1 MFTRNGTELDTLPTI
16 KAVLEA
22 ATHYDNVVLD
32 GEAMGADWNESASVV
47 MSRKFAKD
55 DSNIVYHVFDAVPLS
70 DWTGQRV
77 NLNLPYSNRL
87 KLVEGVMAAVGV
99 GPVQQVQGVTV
110 NSDEELLTYYGFTTQ
125 KGYEGIMLK
134 DLSAA
139 YAYKRSDAVQKL
151 KPVTTFE
158 GVIVGWYEGQRGSK
172 REGMFGGFNVVLP
185 NGVITRVGGGFTD
198 ALRAEVQL
206 LGPDTFCG
214 RIIEVEGQPDP
225 LTKNG
230 LTVDGKI
237 RFPVFSRYRDPSDV
251 DPRVIDAGRQY
262 VANQIQGD

>member
-1 MFTRNGTELDTLPTI
+1 MAI
-16 KAVLEA
+16 K
-22 ATHYDNVVLD
+22 
-32 GEAMGADWNESASVV
+32 
-47 MSRKFAKD
+47 F
-55 DSNIVYHVFDAVPLS
+55 HVFDAVPLH
-70 DWTGQRV
+70 DWVDQK
-77 NLNLPYSNRL
+77 LNDELPYRDRL
-87 KLVEGVMAAVGV
+87 KLVESIVLPMGD
-99 GPVQQVQGVTV
+99 GPVRQVEGVTV
-110 NSDEELLTYYGFTTQ
+110 SSDEELLTYYGFTMQ

-158 GVIVGWYEGQRGSK
+158 GVIVGWYEGRRGSR

-185 NGVITRVGGGFTD
+185 NGIVTRVGGGFTD
-198 ALRAEVQL
+198 VLRAEIQL
-206 LGPDTFCG
+206 NGPESYSG
-214 RIIEVEGQPDP
+214 RIVEVEGQPDP

-237 RFPVFSRYRDPSDV
+237 RFPVFSRYRDSSDV
-251 DPRVIDAGRQY
+251 DPKVIEAGRQY